1 MEKAKLQAEYGL
13 YINGQWRPAANGDT
27 YTAESPADGS
37 HLAVCAQATRE
48 DVDDAVEAAWEAFK
62 TWKKTTPAQRAAL
75 LNKIADIIDANK
87 EHLAMVESMDNGK
100 PIRETMN
107 VDIPLSAAHFRYFA
121 GCILAEEG

>member
-1 MEKAKLQAEYGL
+1 MHPTAQPIMQKAL
-13 YINGQWRPAANGDT
+13 P
-27 YTAESPADGS
+27 TAPSGS
-37 HLAVCAQATRE
+37 LRQGSRE
-48 DVDDAVEAAWEAFK
+48 DVEAASAAAWEAFK

-107 VDIPLSAAHFRYFA
+107 VDIPMAAEHFRYFA
-121 GCILAEEG
+121 GCILAEEGQASVLNEQFLSIICVSLSA